1 MPSDNIIPDSTY
13 PPLERPEFK
22 SQIPAYLLESAS
34 DRDRFII
41 EQLNILTQF
50 IPWSVEAH
58 ISINEMARKTNGKII
73 RAEVDIEKIK
83 TDRKSEK
90 KGWKFIFLACGVVAG
105 FISFIVTIIEGLYYL
120 GIVK

>member
-13 PPLERPEFK
+13 PKLERPDFK

-58 ISINEMARKTNGKII
+58 LLLDSNLRRTNGRLI
-73 RAEVDIEKIK
+73 RAEDNIAAIQS
-83 TDRKSEK
+83 DRKSEK
-90 KGWKFIFLACGVVAG
+90 RGWKFIFLACGVVAG